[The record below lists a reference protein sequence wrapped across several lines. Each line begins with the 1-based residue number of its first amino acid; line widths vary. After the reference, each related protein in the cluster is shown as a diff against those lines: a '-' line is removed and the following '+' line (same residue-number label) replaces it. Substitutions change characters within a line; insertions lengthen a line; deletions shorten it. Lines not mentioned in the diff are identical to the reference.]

1 MKLLTSKL
9 YLITCCVFLVG
20 NIATVCSAQVLTD
33 VPAQARDI
41 GVDEHLGD
49 TIPLDLVFEDDRGRV
64 RTLGQLINGSQP
76 ILLTLNYSNCP
87 GLCNAQLDGLAE
99 GVDKLFEVRL
109 GKDFQLV
116 SISVDPRESRDRA
129 AGSKVKYTSD
139 LSEQHDRNAWHFM
152 TGSPANIA
160 AIAKAVGFRYT
171 YDKANDRYNHVA
183 AAIAISPK
191 GKITRYIYDVA
202 FDPNTLRLAL
212 MEASEGKIG
221 TTVDAFMLWCMS
233 YSATDNRY
241 SADARKLLSITAGV
255 FVVLVL
261 GASIPFWFRPSP
273 KVVND
278 DTATAGVERD
288 LNTDLPPESGDSRV
302 GIDFTDDLTLNEV
315 TEKLCSTAD
324 R

>member
-1 MKLLTSKL
+1 MKFLSSKL
-9 YLITCCVFLVG
+9 NTIACCVFLVG
-20 NIATVCSAQVLTD
+20 SIATASSAQVLTD
-33 VPAQARDI
+33 VPPQARGI
-41 GVDEHLGD
+41 GVDEHLGE

-64 RTLGQLINGSQP
+64 RRLDQIVNGTQP

-99 GVDKLFEVRL
+99 GVDKLFEVAL

-116 SISVDPRESRDRA
+116 SISVDPRETRERA
-129 AGSKVKYTSD
+129 AGSKLKYSSGLD
-139 LSEQHDRNAWHFM
+139 EQHDRNAWHFM
-152 TGSPANIA
+152 TGSPSNIA
-160 AIAKAVGFRYT
+160 AIAKSVGFRYT
-171 YDKANDRYNHVA
+171 YDKSTDQYNHVA

-191 GKITRYIYDVA
+191 GKITRYIYDVS

-241 SADARKLLSITAGV
+241 SADARKLLAITAGV
-255 FVVLVL
+255 FVLLVL
-261 GASIPFWFRPSP
+261 GASIPFWFRASP

-278 DTATAGVERD
+278 DAANAGVETEMHSNLPAEIVDTKVGVGTVND
-288 LNTDLPPESGDSRV
+288 LS
-302 GIDFTDDLTLNEV
+302 LNEV
-315 TEKLCSTAD
+315 TEKLCSTSD